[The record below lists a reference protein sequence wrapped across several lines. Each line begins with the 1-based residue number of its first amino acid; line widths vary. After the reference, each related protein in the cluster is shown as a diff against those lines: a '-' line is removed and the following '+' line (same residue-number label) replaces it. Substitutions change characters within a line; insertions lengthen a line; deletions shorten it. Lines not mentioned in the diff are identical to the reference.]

1 MCFSQVV
8 FCQLPTEKDL
18 KRLTIETHKRIN
30 RCRNELGLSILKY
43 DTILQKAAQNQINFN
58 FSTKDLSHFQPDPK
72 YKTVLNRIESAG
84 GKFRIADEI
93 HHAAW
98 YPRSDVT
105 LHRTMAQYAEDIF
118 SYIKIVKRDFGIL
131 TNPTYTSMGIG
142 LIIGDS
148 TSKSINI
155 VLVFAAE
162 MDTIQKLFSS
172 DTYSVKPS
180 SVECQNL
187 MISENALTTV
197 GNSITVENG
206 KVVLTYHNI
215 EHIKE
220 IFSGPNDGIAV
231 DLLGLSQ
238 FACGIGNRTNP
249 SPICE
254 GFLLPPVYRDALLKS
269 NRAQNQNRFISTI
282 GTIPEK
288 MKDQT
293 LVPAIIIIKNGT
305 ACHWS
310 SPIQI
315 PHKTFAPIPYELQ
328 TNVEA
333 TTPFIEK
340 GIISSKQIFF
350 QFQRNITTTKIHDPI
365 PAYNNS
371 VHSIEI
377 TSYSSIEG
385 DSAKN
390 EVLHTKR
397 AEFMRSEILKKNSTS
412 KITIEAK
419 ENWEKCLM
427 QLEMLG
433 KEKLSKLSHDSIR
446 KVLLLDKKNNWDSLY
461 YAQRRSHATIY
472 YIGSI
477 DKSDTKNF
485 LSMNLQTALIEK
497 NVKLAN
503 KALDSLYRTKLFC
516 PLLLEENIIT
526 MLMEYPSLV
535 ANACAVLSI
544 TSNFQSEQ
552 LIRYVRHWLLNSQN
566 LDPLAK
572 QNLIYLYART
582 SKQLLNKWDV
592 ETSKLA
598 KVLHPLRAEFVL
610 TNIQKTCPTI
620 IQLDFNIGTIEYYTQ
635 INDYKSIKPKFEYI
649 ESFFKKQTLSMKE
662 LEELILFYN
671 HWGRF
676 DLTLQTLYREIDN
689 PEFSVNCAY
698 ILAKTA
704 SAGQLRKTRGIDYM
718 KIMKRAYEKDPIQF
732 CNWISSAF
740 NLLTDPKL
748 KELYCQNCGKK

>member
-1 MCFSQVV
+1 MSIK
-8 FCQLPTEKDL
+8 LPFFL
-18 KRLTIETHKRIN
+18 PL
-30 RCRNELGLSILKY
+30 
-43 DTILQKAAQNQINFN
+43 
-58 FSTKDLSHFQPDPK
+58 
-72 YKTVLNRIESAG
+72 
-84 GKFRIADEI
+84 
-93 HHAAW
+93 
-98 YPRSDVT
+98 
-105 LHRTMAQYAEDIF
+105 
-118 SYIKIVKRDFGIL
+118 
-131 TNPTYTSMGIG
+131 
-142 LIIGDS
+142 LIIIGFTFDCKAQQ
-148 TSKSINI
+148 TINNFG
-155 VLVFAAE
+155 L
-162 MDTIQKLFSS
+162 
-172 DTYSVKPS
+172 KPS

-197 GNSITVENG
+197 GNSVTVEEG

-220 IFSGPNDGIAV
+220 IFSGPNDGIAI
-231 DLLGLSQ
+231 DLLSATQ
-238 FACGIGNRTNP
+238 FACGIVNKTNE
-249 SPICE
+249 SPIYE
-254 GFLLPPVYRDALLKS
+254 GLLLQPVYRDALLKS
-269 NRAQNQNRFISTI
+269 NEAKNQNRFISTI
-282 GTIPEK
+282 GIIPES
-288 MKDQT
+288 MKGQT
-293 LVPAIIIIKNGT
+293 VVPAIIIIKNGT

-310 SPIQI
+310 SPVQI
-315 PHKTFAPIPYELQ
+315 PHKTFEPIPYELQ
-328 TNVEA
+328 TNIEP
-333 TTPFIEK
+333 TISFIEK
-340 GIISSKQIFF
+340 GVISSKQIFF

-365 PAYNNS
+365 PIYNKLI
-371 VHSIEI
+371 HSIEI
-377 TSYSSIEG
+377 TSFSSIEG
-385 DSAKN
+385 DSSKN
-390 EVLHTKR
+390 HVLHTKR
-397 AEFMRSEILKKNSTS
+397 AEFMKSEILKKNTTS
-412 KITIEAK
+412 AITIEAK
-419 ENWEKCLM
+419 ENWEKCLI

-433 KEKLSKLSHDSIR
+433 KESITKLKHDSIR
-446 KVLLLDKKNNWDSLY
+446 KLLILDKKNNWDSLY
-461 YAQRRSHATIY
+461 YSQRRSHATIY
-472 YIGSI
+472 YIGSF

-535 ANACAVLSI
+535 ANTCAVLSI

-598 KVLHPLRAEFVL
+598 KVLHPSRAEFVL
-610 TNIQKTCPTI
+610 TSIQKICPTI

-649 ESFFKKQTLSMKE
+649 ESFFKKQTLSTKE
-662 LEELILFYN
+662 LEELTLFYN

-676 DLTLQTLYREIDN
+676 DLTLQTLYKEIDK

-698 ILAKTA
+698 ILAKTV
-704 SAGQLRKTRGIDYM
+704 SAGQLRKTRGIDYI
-718 KIMKRAYEKDPIQF
+718 KIMKRAYEKDPVQF

-740 NLLTDPKL
+740 NLLTDSKL
-748 KELYCQNCGKK
+748 KELYCQKCGKK